1 MIVFILNRY
10 ICGIQCGDQN
20 PLKKTGRNS
29 KSLMSRNYKINKM
42 KKIII
47 LSCILLSLF
56 SLNSCITMHSVSI
69 SDVKPSTGTE
79 VNCSVSGLG
88 FLHLGVPKGLA
99 EKATYELKNKGAVGN
114 VSTVLTMREWGIV
127 QFYKV
132 TAKGIT
138 EPK

>member
-1 MIVFILNRY
+1 
-10 ICGIQCGDQN
+10 
-20 PLKKTGRNS
+20 
-29 KSLMSRNYKINKM
+29 MSRNYKNNKM

-47 LSCILLSLF
+47 LSCTLLSLL
-56 SLNSCITMHSVSI
+56 SLNSCITMQSVSI

-79 VNCSVSGLG
+79 VNGSASGKG
-88 FLHLGVPKGLA
+88 FLHLGVPKGLVK
-99 EKATYELKNKGAVGN
+99 KATYELKNKGAVGN

-132 TAKGIT
+132 TAKGTT

>member
-1 MIVFILNRY
+1 
-10 ICGIQCGDQN
+10 
-20 PLKKTGRNS
+20 
-29 KSLMSRNYKINKM
+29 MSRNYKNNKM

-47 LSCILLSLF
+47 LSCTLLSLL
-56 SLNSCITMHSVSI
+56 SLNSCITMQSVSI

-79 VNCSVSGLG
+79 VNGSASGIG

-99 EKATYELKNKGAVGN
+99 EKATYDLKNNGAVGN

-132 TAKGIT
+132 TAKGTT

>member
-1 MIVFILNRY
+1 MN
-10 ICGIQCGDQN
+10 
-20 PLKKTGRNS
+20 
-29 KSLMSRNYKINKM
+29 
-42 KKIII
+42 
-47 LSCILLSLF
+47 
-56 SLNSCITMHSVSI
+56 SVSI

-79 VNCSVSGLG
+79 VNGSASGIG

-114 VSTVLTMREWGIV
+114 VSTVLTMRDWYIV

-132 TAKGIT
+132 TTKGTT